1 MRINGTKGAI
11 DMQLL
16 YKLLKQDAGSREGQI
31 TVTSTLNIIVNLL
44 VSGVK
49 IAIGI
54 LTSSIAILSD
64 GAHNAADAA
73 SSVLTIVGTKLSA
86 RRPTVKHPFGFGR
99 IEYLTS
105 LVIGGLILYT
115 GVEFLISAVKLI
127 MEPSALSISY
137 MSLVIICVAAVAKYL
152 LGAYTVR
159 VGKKVD
165 SLSLTAVGMESCNDS
180 YISAL
185 TLITALVFIFF
196 KLNIDAYA
204 GIITAVIIIKAGLEI
219 LGDTISRLL
228 GKAGDKELADMLYRE
243 IRSAPFVLNA
253 ADMML
258 HNYGPDAYSGSVNI
272 EVDHKLSME
281 EVYSFVH
288 ELQLRIMHEHNVTMV
303 FGLYAVDYDSDKSR
317 KMRTEIA
324 SYVSKHEHVKSY
336 HALFISEKEMRIYCD
351 LVVDY
356 ELADWDELREDFGAY
371 MKELYPAYELELVVE
386 TEFV

>member
-1 MRINGTKGAI
+1 
-11 DMQLL
+11 MQLL
-16 YKLLKQDAGSREGQI
+16 YKLLRQDMESREGQI
-31 TVTSTLNIIVNLL
+31 TVTSTMNIIVNLL

-73 SSVLTIVGTKLSA
+73 SSVLTIVGTRLSS

-115 GVEFLISAVKLI
+115 GVEFLISAVRLI
-127 MEPSALSISY
+127 IEPSELSISY
-137 MSLVIICVAAVAKYL
+137 VSLGIICVAAVVKYL

-159 VGKKVD
+159 VGKRVD
-165 SLSLTAVGMESCNDS
+165 SLALAAVGRESCNDS

-196 KLNIDAYA
+196 RLNIDAYA
-204 GIITAVIIIKAGLEI
+204 GIITAAIIIKAGLEI
-219 LGDTISRLL
+219 LGDTVSRLL
-228 GKAGDKELADMLYRE
+228 GKAGDRELADKLYRE
-243 IRSAPFVLNA
+243 IRAVPGVLNA

-288 ELQLRIMHEHNVTMV
+288 ELQLRIMHEYKVTMV
-303 FGLYAVDYDSDKSR
+303 FGLYAVDYDSEKSR
-317 KMRTEIA
+317 KMRSEIA
-324 SYVSKHEHVKSY
+324 DFVSNHEHVKSY

-356 ELADWDELREDFGAY
+356 ELSDWDGLHRDFAAY
-371 MKELYPAYELELVVE
+371 MKKLYPDYELELVVE

>member
-1 MRINGTKGAI
+1 MNF
-11 DMQLL
+11 L
-16 YKLLKQDAGSREGQI
+16 YKLLKQDITSRDGQI
-31 TVTSTLNIIVNLL
+31 TVTSVLNIAVNLL

-49 IAIGI
+49 IVIG
-54 LTSSIAILSD
+54 LMTSSIAILSD
-64 GAHNAADAA
+64 GAHNAADAG
-73 SSVLTIVGTKLSA
+73 SSILTIVGTKLSA
-86 RRPTVKHPFGFGR
+86 RKPTKKHPFGFGR

-105 LVIGGLILYT
+105 LVIAGLILYT
-115 GVEFLISAVKLI
+115 GLEFLISAIKLI
-127 MEPSALSISY
+127 FEPSELSISY
-137 MSLVIICVAAVAKYL
+137 VSLIIICMAAVLKYF

-159 VGKKVD
+159 VGKRVD

-204 GIITAVIIIKAGLEI
+204 GIITALIIIKAGLEI
-219 LGDTISRLL
+219 LSDTLSR
-228 GKAGDKELADMLYRE
+228 ELADRLYRD
-243 IRSAPFVLNA
+243 IRSTPGIINA

-288 ELQLRIMHEHNVTMV
+288 ELQLKIMHEHKVTMV
-303 FGLYAVDYDSDKSR
+303 FGLYAVDHDSEKSR
-317 KMRTEIA
+317 KMRREIA
-324 SYVSKHEHVKSY
+324 TFVSGYEHVVSY
-336 HALFISEKEMRIYCD
+336 HALFINEKEMRIYCD

-356 ELADWDELREDFGAY
+356 ELADWDKLRADFTAY
-371 MKELYPAYELELVVE
+371 MEDLYPEYQLELVVE
-386 TEFV
+386 TEYV

>member
-1 MRINGTKGAI
+1 
-11 DMQLL
+11 MQLL
-16 YKLLKQDAGSREGQI
+16 YKLLKQDMNSRDGQI
-31 TVTSTLNIIVNLL
+31 TVTSAMNIVVNLL

-49 IAIGI
+49 IAIGL

-86 RRPTVKHPFGFGR
+86 RRPTKKHPFGFGR

-115 GVEFLISAVKLI
+115 GIEFLISAVKLI
-127 MEPSALSISY
+127 LAPAELNISY
-137 MSLVIICVAAVAKYL
+137 VSLIIICVAAVVKYL
-152 LGAYTVR
+152 LGAYTVK
-159 VGKKVD
+159 VGKRVD

-180 YISAL
+180 YISLL
-185 TLITALVFIFF
+185 TLITAIVFIVFRF
-196 KLNIDAYA
+196 NIDAYA
-204 GIITAVIIIKAGLEI
+204 GIITAAIIMKAGYEI
-219 LGDTISRLL
+219 LSDTIARLL
-228 GKAGDKELADMLYRE
+228 GKAGDKELADKLYRE
-243 IRSAPFVLNA
+243 IRSTPGVLNA

-288 ELQLRIMHEHNVTMV
+288 EMQLRIMHEHKVTMV
-303 FGLYAVDYDSDKSR
+303 FGLYAVDHDSEKSR
-317 KMRTEIA
+317 KMRREIA
-324 SYVSKHEHVKSY
+324 SFVTSHEHVISY
-336 HALFISEKEMRIYCD
+336 HALFISEKESRIYCD

-356 ELADWDELREDFGAY
+356 ELSDWDKLRESFTGY
-371 MKELYPAYELELVVE
+371 MKELYPDYDLELVIE
-386 TEFV
+386 TEYV

>member
-1 MRINGTKGAI
+1 MGFIYR
-11 DMQLL
+11 LL
-16 YKLLKQDAGSREGQI
+16 RQDANSREGQI
-31 TVTSTLNIIVNLL
+31 TVTSAMNIVVNLIVSAVKIIVGL
-44 VSGVK
+44 
-49 IAIGI
+49 

-64 GAHNAADAA
+64 GAHNMADAA

-86 RRPTVKHPFGFGR
+86 RKPTKNHPFGFGR

-105 LVIGGLILYT
+105 LVVAGLILYT
-115 GVEFLISAVKLI
+115 GLEFLISAVKLVL
-127 MEPSALSISY
+127 EPSELSISY
-137 MSLVIICVAAVAKYL
+137 MSLVIICVAAVFKYI

-159 VGKKVD
+159 VGRKVD

-204 GIITAVIIIKAGLEI
+204 GIITALIIIRAGLEI
-219 LGDTISRLL
+219 LSDTLSRLL
-228 GKAGDKELADMLYRE
+228 GQAGDKELADRLYRL
-243 IRSAPFVLNA
+243 IRSHPQVINA

-258 HNYGPDAYSGSVNI
+258 HNYGPDSYSGSVNI

-288 ELQLRIMHEHNVTMV
+288 QLQLDIMHEHKVTMV
-303 FGLYAVDYDSDKSR
+303 FGLYAVDVDDEKSR
-317 KMRTEIA
+317 KMRSEIA
-324 SYVSKHEHVKSY
+324 AFVSGYDHVLSY
-336 HALFISEKEMRIYCD
+336 HALFVSEKEKRIYCD

-356 ELADWDELREDFGAY
+356 ELSDWEKLRSDFTEY
-371 MKELYPAYELELVVE
+371 MNKLYPQYSLELVIE

>member
-1 MRINGTKGAI
+1 
-11 DMQLL
+11 MQLL
-16 YKLLKQDAGSREGQI
+16 YKLLGQNIDSRDGQI

-49 IAIGI
+49 ILIGI

-105 LVIGGLILYT
+105 LVIGGIILYT
-115 GVEFLISAVKLI
+115 GVEFLVSAVKLVI
-127 MEPSALSISY
+127 EPSELNISY
-137 MSLVIICVAAVAKYL
+137 LSLVIICVAAVAKYL

-159 VGKKVD
+159 VGKRVD

-185 TLITALVFIFF
+185 TLLTALVFIVF

-204 GIITAVIIIKAGLEI
+204 GIVTAAIIIKAGIEI
-219 LGDTISRLL
+219 LGDTVSRLL
-228 GKAGDKELADMLYRE
+228 GKAGDRELADMLYRE
-243 IRSAPFVLNA
+243 IRSAPGVLNA

-303 FGLYAVDYDSDKSR
+303 FGLYAVDYDSEKSR
-317 KMRTEIA
+317 KMREEIA
-324 SYVSKHEHVKSY
+324 AYVSGHEHVKSY
-336 HALFISEKEMRIYCD
+336 HALFINEKEMRIYCD

-356 ELADWDELREDFGAY
+356 ELSDWETLRENFSSY
-371 MKELYPAYELELVVE
+371 MKALYPDYELELVVE

>member
-1 MRINGTKGAI
+1 MNF
-11 DMQLL
+11 L
-16 YKLLKQDAGSREGQI
+16 YKLLKQDITSRDGQI
-31 TVTSTLNIIVNLL
+31 TVTSALNIAVNLL

-49 IAIGI
+49 IVIG
-54 LTSSIAILSD
+54 LMTSSIAILSD
-64 GAHNAADAA
+64 GAHNAADAG
-73 SSVLTIVGTKLSA
+73 SSILTIVGTKLSA
-86 RRPTVKHPFGFGR
+86 RKPTKKHPFGFGR

-105 LVIGGLILYT
+105 LVIAGLILYT
-115 GVEFLISAVKLI
+115 GLEFLISAIKLI
-127 MEPSALSISY
+127 FEPSELGLSY
-137 MSLVIICVAAVAKYL
+137 VSLIIICVAAVLKYF

-159 VGKKVD
+159 VGKRVD

-204 GIITAVIIIKAGLEI
+204 GIITALIIIKAGLEI
-219 LGDTISRLL
+219 LSDTLSRLL
-228 GKAGDKELADMLYRE
+228 GKAGDKELADRLYRE
-243 IRSAPFVLNA
+243 IRSTPGIINA

-288 ELQLRIMHEHNVTMV
+288 ELQLKIMHEHKVTMV
-303 FGLYAVDYDSDKSR
+303 FGLYAVDHDSEKSR
-317 KMRTEIA
+317 KMRREIA
-324 SYVSKHEHVKSY
+324 TFVSGYEHVMSY
-336 HALFISEKEMRIYCD
+336 HALFINEKEMRIYCD

-356 ELADWDELREDFGAY
+356 ELADWDKLRADFTDY
-371 MKELYPAYELELVVE
+371 MKDLYPDYQLELVVE
-386 TEFV
+386 TEYV

>member
-1 MRINGTKGAI
+1 MNF
-11 DMQLL
+11 L
-16 YKLLKQDAGSREGQI
+16 YKLLKQDITSRDGQI
-31 TVTSTLNIIVNLL
+31 TVTSALNIAVNLL

-49 IAIGI
+49 IVIG
-54 LTSSIAILSD
+54 LMTSSIAILSD
-64 GAHNAADAA
+64 GAHNAADAG
-73 SSVLTIVGTKLSA
+73 SSILTIVGTKLSA
-86 RRPTVKHPFGFGR
+86 RKPTKKHPFGFGR

-105 LVIGGLILYT
+105 LVIAGLILYT
-115 GVEFLISAVKLI
+115 GLEFLISAIKLI
-127 MEPSALSISY
+127 FEPSELGLSY
-137 MSLVIICVAAVAKYL
+137 VSLIIICVAAVLKYF

-159 VGKKVD
+159 VGKRVD

-204 GIITAVIIIKAGLEI
+204 GIITALIIIKAGLEI
-219 LGDTISRLL
+219 LSDTLSRLL
-228 GKAGDKELADMLYRE
+228 GKAGDKELADRLYRE
-243 IRSAPFVLNA
+243 IRSTPGIINA

-288 ELQLRIMHEHNVTMV
+288 ELQLKIMHEHKVTMV
-303 FGLYAVDYDSDKSR
+303 FGLYAVDHDSEKSR
-317 KMRTEIA
+317 KMRREIA
-324 SYVSKHEHVKSY
+324 TFVSGYEHVMSY
-336 HALFISEKEMRIYCD
+336 HALFINEKEMRIYCD

-356 ELADWDELREDFGAY
+356 ELADWDKLRADFTDYMED
-371 MKELYPAYELELVVE
+371 LYPDYQLELVVE
-386 TEFV
+386 TEYV

>member
-1 MRINGTKGAI
+1 MNF
-11 DMQLL
+11 L
-16 YKLLKQDAGSREGQI
+16 YKLLKQDITSRDGQI
-31 TVTSTLNIIVNLL
+31 TVTSALNIAVNLL

-49 IAIGI
+49 IVIG
-54 LTSSIAILSD
+54 LMTSSIAILSD
-64 GAHNAADAA
+64 GAHNAADAG
-73 SSVLTIVGTKLSA
+73 SSILTIVGTKLSA
-86 RRPTVKHPFGFGR
+86 RKPTKKHPFGFGR

-105 LVIGGLILYT
+105 LVIAGLILYT
-115 GVEFLISAVKLI
+115 GLEFLISAIKLI
-127 MEPSALSISY
+127 FEPSELNISSV
-137 MSLVIICVAAVAKYL
+137 SLIIICVAAVLKYF

-159 VGKKVD
+159 VGKRVD

-204 GIITAVIIIKAGLEI
+204 GIITALIIIKAGLEI
-219 LGDTISRLL
+219 LSDTVSRLL
-228 GKAGDKELADMLYRE
+228 GKAGDKELADRLYRE
-243 IRSAPFVLNA
+243 IRSTPGIINA

-288 ELQLRIMHEHNVTMV
+288 ELQLKIMHEHKVTMV
-303 FGLYAVDYDSDKSR
+303 FGLYAVDHDSEKSR
-317 KMRTEIA
+317 KMRREIA
-324 SYVSKHEHVKSY
+324 TFVSGYEHVVSY
-336 HALFISEKEMRIYCD
+336 HALFINEKEMRIYCD

-356 ELADWDELREDFGAY
+356 ELADWDKLRADFTDY
-371 MKELYPAYELELVVE
+371 MKDLYPEYQLELVVE
-386 TEFV
+386 TEYV

>member
-1 MRINGTKGAI
+1 
-11 DMQLL
+11 MQLL
-16 YKLLKQDAGSREGQI
+16 YKLLKQDMNSRDGQI
-31 TVTSTLNIIVNLL
+31 TVTSAMNIVVNLL

-49 IAIGI
+49 IAIGL

-86 RRPTVKHPFGFGR
+86 RRPTKKHPFGFGR

-115 GVEFLISAVKLI
+115 GIEFLISAVKLI
-127 MEPSALSISY
+127 LTPAELNISY
-137 MSLVIICVAAVAKYL
+137 VSLIIICVAAVVKYL
-152 LGAYTVR
+152 LGAYTVK
-159 VGKKVD
+159 VGKRVD

-180 YISAL
+180 YISLL
-185 TLITALVFIFF
+185 TLITAIVVIVFRF
-196 KLNIDAYA
+196 NIDAYA
-204 GIITAVIIIKAGLEI
+204 GIITAAIIMKAGYEI
-219 LGDTISRLL
+219 LSDTIARLL
-228 GKAGDKELADMLYRE
+228 GKAGDKELADKLYRE
-243 IRSAPFVLNA
+243 IRSTPGVLNA

-288 ELQLRIMHEHNVTMV
+288 EMQLRIMHEHKVTMV
-303 FGLYAVDYDSDKSR
+303 FGLYAVDHDSEKSR
-317 KMRTEIA
+317 KMRREIA
-324 SYVSKHEHVKSY
+324 SFVTSHEHVISY
-336 HALFISEKEMRIYCD
+336 HALFISEKESRIYCD

-356 ELADWDELREDFGAY
+356 DLSDWDKLRESFTGY
-371 MKELYPAYELELVVE
+371 MKELYPDYDLELVIE
-386 TEFV
+386 TEYV

>member
-1 MRINGTKGAI
+1 
-11 DMQLL
+11 MQLL
-16 YKLLKQDAGSREGQI
+16 YRFLKQDINSRDGQI
-31 TVTSTLNIIVNLL
+31 TVTSAMNIVVNLL

-49 IAIGI
+49 IVIGL

-86 RRPTVKHPFGFGR
+86 RRPTKKHPFGFGR

-115 GVEFLISAVKLI
+115 GLEFLIGAIRLI
-127 MEPSALSISY
+127 MEPAELSISY
-137 MSLVIICVAAVAKYL
+137 VSLIIICVAAVAKYL
-152 LGAYTVR
+152 LGAYTVK
-159 VGKKVD
+159 VGKRVD

-185 TLITALVFIFF
+185 TLLTALVFIFF

-204 GIITAVIIIKAGLEI
+204 GIITAAIIIKAGLEI

-228 GKAGDKELADMLYRE
+228 GKAGDKELADKLYRE
-243 IRSAPFVLNA
+243 IRSTPGVLNA

-272 EVDHKLSME
+272 EVDHKMSME
-281 EVYSFVH
+281 EVYAFVH
-288 ELQLRIMHEHNVTMV
+288 EMQLRIMHEHKVTMV
-303 FGLYAVDYDSDKSR
+303 FGLYAVDYDSEKSL
-317 KMRTEIA
+317 KMRSQIA
-324 SYVSKHEHVKSY
+324 SFVAAYEHVISY
-336 HALFISEKEMRIYCD
+336 HALFISENEKRIYCD

-356 ELADWDELREDFGAY
+356 ELNEWDKLRESFTGY
-371 MKELYPAYELELVVE
+371 MKKLYPDYELELVIE
-386 TEFV
+386 TEYV